1 MSVLDRIP
9 ILFLPLPY
17 NSYGAGVFH
26 SCPNP
31 NRGIPVNSL
40 TAKDVHDRPL
50 FEKLLWCLASSPIF
64 VHCQRLIAR
73 KIAELFS
80 SNCAM
85 SQFYEACGIDD
96 VSRGSVLC
104 LFAASLEVP
113 FSLPTATAT
122 TLVVCANTDD
132 PGGHRGNTV

>member
-1 MSVLDRIP
+1 VSVLDRIP

-17 NSYGAGVFH
+17 KSYGAGVFR

-31 NRGIPVNSL
+31 YRGIPVNSL

-85 SQFYEACGIDD
+85 SQFYKASSIDD

-104 LFAASLEVP
+104 LFAASFGGAIFTVHCHNLE
-113 FSLPTATAT
+113 
-122 TLVVCANTDD
+122 VVCANTDD
-132 PGGHRGNTV
+132 PGGYRGNTV